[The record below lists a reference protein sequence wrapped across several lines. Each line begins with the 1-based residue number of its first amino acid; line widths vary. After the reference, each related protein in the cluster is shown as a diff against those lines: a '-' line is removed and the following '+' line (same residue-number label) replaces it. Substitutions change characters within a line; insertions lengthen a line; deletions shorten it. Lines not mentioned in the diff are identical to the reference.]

1 MKGIRFTK
9 LGRFVS
15 VLLAKELR
23 KYLSFNYKYDICLHT
38 EIGEWLRTNDEM
50 ENVRTY
56 KWMGKIYQEE
66 CINHSFRWT
75 GQIPCTGKLI
85 CLLCG
90 AEYKK

>member
-38 EIGEWLRTNDEM
+38 EIGEWLRTNKEK
-50 ENVRTY
+50 N
-56 KWMGKIYQEE
+56 K
-66 CINHSFRWT
+66 
-75 GQIPCTGKLI
+75 
-85 CLLCG
+85 
-90 AEYKK
+90 